1 MTKRKNEAIPGD
13 DEVLDEVLDAESKES
28 RLLAERAEFLERRVE
43 ELEREKKD
51 LEVDLTK
58 TQIG

>member
-28 RLLAERAEFLERRVE
+28 RLLAERAEFLGRRVE

-58 TQIG
+58 KVGK

>member
-13 DEVLDEVLDAESKES
+13 DEVLDEVLD
-28 RLLAERAEFLERRVE
+28 AERAEFLERRVE